1 MKGFVMNDPNVTP
14 PGRGFWR
21 WIKRRTD
28 VLHCPVIVTASPQ
41 RTTGDAAKTTT
52 KSRRVQGAK
61 SKWGATEDSFHMWTY
76 EYLVVFFL
84 CKPISHNMKTT
95 DRWTG
100 SYRWSHYRT
109 TSFESS
115 GSWRSCQS
123 YFGQLNTG
131 AQQDKQQWGK
141 HLSRTHRQP
150 KNLLLASQRHQRHPY
165 PYGIIGQI
173 CFGNTECSL
182 HRFEQVVLMLWLI
195 IIFQYY
201 IICSFKLAPFVS
213 VWHRE
218 GSYHTVAFWFESGL
232 VFGRQSLHL
241 CYLLQHLELFTTVR
255 LCW

>member
-61 SKWGATEDSFHMWTY
+61 SKWGATKDSFHMWIY
-76 EYLVVFFL
+76 EYLVVVFFFFI

-100 SYRWSHYRT
+100 WSHYRT
-109 TSFESS
+109 ASFESS

-123 YFGQLNTG
+123 YSGQLNTG
-131 AQQDKQQWGK
+131 AQQGKPQWGK
-141 HLSRTHRQP
+141 HLSRTHMQP
-150 KNLLLASQRHQRHPY
+150 KNLLLASQHHQRH
-165 PYGIIGQI
+165 
-173 CFGNTECSL
+173 
-182 HRFEQVVLMLWLI
+182 LWHDRSNL
-195 IIFQYY
+195 FWQHWVQPAPFWAGGFNVMADYY
-201 IICSFKLAPFVS
+201 ISVLYYLFIQTCSFCFSLAQ
-213 VWHRE
+213 
-218 GSYHTVAFWFESGL
+218 GGQLSYCCFLIWVD
-232 VFGRQSLHL
+232 
-241 CYLLQHLELFTTVR
+241 
-255 LCW
+255 

>member
-1 MKGFVMNDPNVTP
+1 MDKEENRRPSLSRHRHSITSENYRRRGQDYDKEQESS
-14 PGRGFWR
+14 GRKVKMRRHWGLLSHVNI
-21 WIKRRTD
+21 WISGCCC
-28 VLHCPVIVTASPQ
+28 L
-41 RTTGDAAKTTT
+41 
-52 KSRRVQGAK
+52 
-61 SKWGATEDSFHMWTY
+61 F
-76 EYLVVFFL
+76 FFL

-100 SYRWSHYRT
+100 WSHYRT
-109 TSFESS
+109 ASFESS
-115 GSWRSCQS
+115 GPWRSCQS
-123 YFGQLNTG
+123 YSGQLNTG

-165 PYGIIGQI
+165 PYGMIGQI
-173 CFGNTECSL
+173 CFGNTECGL

-218 GSYHTVAFWFESGL
+218 GSYHTVAFWFEWISFWQTKL
-232 VFGRQSLHL
+232 TSL
-241 CYLLQHLELFTTVR
+241 LLITALGVIHYS
-255 LCW
+255 

>member
-1 MKGFVMNDPNVTP
+1 MKGFVMNVTP

-28 VLHCPVIVTASPQ
+28 VLHCPVIVTAPQ

-61 SKWGATEDSFHMWTY
+61 SKWGATEDSFHMWIY
-76 EYLVVFFL
+76 EYLVVVFLFFYVS
-84 CKPISHNMKTT
+84 PSATT
-95 DRWTG
+95 WKLLTG
-100 SYRWSHYRT
+100 EQDDLITEQRRLNP
-109 TSFESS
+109 
-115 GSWRSCQS
+115 WRSCQS
-123 YFGQLNTG
+123 YSGQLNT
-131 AQQDKQQWGK
+131 QQDKQQWGK

-165 PYGIIGQI
+165 PYGMIGQI

-232 VFGRQSLHL
+232 FFGRQSLHL